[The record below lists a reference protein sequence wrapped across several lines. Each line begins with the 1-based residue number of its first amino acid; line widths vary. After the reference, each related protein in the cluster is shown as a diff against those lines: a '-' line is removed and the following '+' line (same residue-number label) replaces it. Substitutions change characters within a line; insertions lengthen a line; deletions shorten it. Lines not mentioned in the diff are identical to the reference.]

1 MPNFELTEE
10 NASAVARVC
19 RKLDG
24 KPLAIELATARM
36 GALAVEQVAERLEDT
51 LTLLS
56 SGSRTVDPRHQTMQA
71 TLQWSYELLSEPER
85 KLFGRL
91 SAFAGGWT
99 LEAAEEVCSGDGIE
113 QEDILDLLSRLVD
126 RSLVVTFTGVETPHA
141 TPLRYRT
148 PPPCSRRRQIPPGRR
163 FSA

>member
-10 NASAVARVC
+10 NAGAVARVC

-24 KPLAIELATARM
+24 IPLAIELATARM

-56 SGSRTVDPRHQTMQA
+56 SGNRT

-126 RSLVVTFTGVETPHA
+126 KSLVVTFTGVETLHA

-148 PPPCSRRRQIPPGRR
+148 PSSCSRRRQIPPGRR